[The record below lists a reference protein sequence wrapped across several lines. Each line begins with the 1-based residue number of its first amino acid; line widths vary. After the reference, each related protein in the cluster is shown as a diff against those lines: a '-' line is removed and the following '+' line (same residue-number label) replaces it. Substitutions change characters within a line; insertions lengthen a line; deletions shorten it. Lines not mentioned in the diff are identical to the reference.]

1 MALATVP
8 EDVSYPPQ
16 QHFIL
21 PLPLAD
27 SPLQATNLRFRLPL
41 RTRFQVSAIFFD
53 TESLTSLVKQS
64 RA

>member
-16 QHFIL
+16 QQFIL
-21 PLPLAD
+21 PLPLAEN
-27 SPLQATNLRFRLPL
+27 PLQATNLRFRLPL

-53 TESLTSLVKQS
+53 TKIADAIC
-64 RA
+64 RAVRA